1 MTRPGGRSARVRD
14 AVHAAVVELLAAG
27 EIDAAIPKIA
37 ERAGVNPTS
46 IYRRWGSRDHLL
58 LDAAVTRLRA
68 TSPIPDT
75 GSLRGDLLGWA
86 EGVERAMRDRR
97 GQILLR
103 ALVATMAPEEEP
115 VEYLKARGD
124 DLQAALDK
132 AAARGEPAPTVDEV
146 LDFVLAPLYLRVLFR
161 RPVEPGTG
169 ARLVERL
176 LTALPAGPAPSAGR
190 GG

>member
-14 AVHAAVVELLAAG
+14 AVHDAVVELLAAG

-46 IYRRWGSRDHLL
+46 IYRRWGSRDNLL

-75 GSLRGDLLGWA
+75 GSLRGDLAGWA
-86 EGVERAMRDRR
+86 EGVERAMGDRR

-103 ALVATMAPEEEP
+103 ALVATMAPDQEP
-115 VEYLKARGD
+115 VEYLRARGD

-132 AAARGEPAPTVDEV
+132 AAARGEPVPTVDEV

-169 ARLVERL
+169 AQLVERL
-176 LTALPAGPAPSAGR
+176 LTALRAGPAPSAGR

>member
-14 AVHAAVVELLAAG
+14 AVHDAVVELLAAG
-27 EIDAAIPKIA
+27 EIDVAIPKIA

-46 IYRRWGSRDHLL
+46 IYRRWGSRDNLL

-75 GSLRGDLLGWA
+75 GSLRGDLAGWA

-103 ALVATMAPEEEP
+103 ALVATMAPDQEP
-115 VEYLKARGD
+115 VEYLRARGD

-132 AAARGEPAPTVDEV
+132 AAARGEPVPTVDEV

>member
-14 AVHAAVVELLAAG
+14 AVHDAVVELLAAG
-27 EIDAAIPKIA
+27 EIDATIPRIA

-58 LDAAVTRLRA
+58 LDAAVTRLRE

-75 GSLRGDLLGWA
+75 GTLRGDLEGWA
-86 EGVERAMRDRR
+86 DGVEHAMRDRH

-103 ALVATMAPEEEP
+103 ALVATMAPDQEP
-115 VEYLKARGD
+115 IEYLRARGE
-124 DLQAALDK
+124 DLQATLDK
-132 AAARGEPAPTVDEV
+132 AAARGERVPTVDEV

-176 LTALPAGPAPSAGR
+176 LTALPADPAPNAGR

>member
-14 AVHAAVVELLAAG
+14 AVHEAVIELLAAG
-27 EIDAAIPKIA
+27 EIDATVPKIA

-46 IYRRWGSRDHLL
+46 IYRRWGGRDNLL

-86 EGVERAMRDRR
+86 EGVERAMRDPR

-103 ALVATMAPEEEP
+103 ALVATLGPEKEP
-115 VEYLKARGD
+115 LEYLQDRGA
-124 DLQAALDK
+124 DLQDALDK
-132 AAARGEPAPTVDEV
+132 AEARGEPVPSVDEV

-176 LTALPAGPAPSAGR
+176 LTALPADPAPCAGR

>member
-14 AVHAAVVELLAAG
+14 AVHEAVVELLAAG
-27 EIDAAIPKIA
+27 EIDATIPKIA

-58 LDAAVTRLRA
+58 LDAAVTRLRT

-97 GQILLR
+97 GQIMLR
-103 ALVATMAPEEEP
+103 ALVATMAPDAEP
-115 VEYLKARGD
+115 VEYLRARGD
-124 DLQAALDK
+124 DLQAALDR
-132 AAARGEPAPTVDEV
+132 AAARGERVPTVDEV

-161 RPVEPGTG
+161 RPVEPGTA
-169 ARLVERL
+169 ARLVRRL

>member
-14 AVHAAVVELLAAG
+14 AVHDAVVELLAAG

-103 ALVATMAPEEEP
+103 ALVATMAPEQEP

-132 AAARGEPAPTVDEV
+132 AVARGETVPTVDEV

-176 LTALPAGPAPSAGR
+176 LRALPADPAPRAGR

>member
-14 AVHAAVVELLAAG
+14 AVHEAVVELLAAG
-27 EIDAAIPKIA
+27 EIDATIPKIA

-46 IYRRWGSRDHLL
+46 IYRRWGSRDHVL
-58 LDAAVTRLRA
+58 LDAAVTRLRT

-97 GQILLR
+97 GQIMLR
-103 ALVATMAPEEEP
+103 ALVATMAPDAEP
-115 VEYLKARGD
+115 VEYLRARGD

-132 AAARGEPAPTVDEV
+132 AAARGERVPTVDEV

-161 RPVEPGTG
+161 RPVEPGTA
-169 ARLVERL
+169 ARLVGRL

>member
-14 AVHAAVVELLAAG
+14 AVHDAVVDLLVIG
-27 EIDAAIPKIA
+27 EINAAIPKIA
-37 ERAGVNPTS
+37 EKAGVNPTS
-46 IYRRWGSRDHLL
+46 VYRRWGSREQLL

-75 GSLRGDLLGWA
+75 GSLREDLLGWA
-86 EGVERAMRDRR
+86 EGVERSMCDPR

-103 ALVATMAPEEEP
+103 ALVATLGPEKEP
-115 VEYLKARGD
+115 LEHLRARGE
-124 DLQAALDK
+124 DLQAALDR
-132 AAARGEPAPTVDEV
+132 ATARGEPAPSVEDV

-169 ARLVERL
+169 ALLVDRL
-176 LTALPAGPAPSAGR
+176 LSSLPAGR

>member
-14 AVHAAVVELLAAG
+14 AVHDAVVELLAAG
-27 EIDAAIPKIA
+27 EIDATVPRIA

-46 IYRRWGSRDHLL
+46 IYRRWGGRDHLL

-86 EGVERAMRDRR
+86 EGVERAMRDPR

-103 ALVATMAPEEEP
+103 ALVATLSPGEKP
-115 VEYLKARGD
+115 LEYLQARGQ
-124 DLQAALDK
+124 DLQVTIDR
-132 AAARGEPAPTVDEV
+132 AAARGEPVPSVDEV

-169 ARLVERL
+169 GRLVERL
-176 LTALPAGPAPSAGR
+176 LRSLPAPRAGR

>member
-14 AVHAAVVELLAAG
+14 AVHEAVVELLADG
-27 EIDAAIPKIA
+27 EIDATIPRIA

-46 IYRRWGSRDHLL
+46 IYRRWGGRDHLM

-103 ALVATMAPEEEP
+103 ALVATLSPDEKP
-115 VEYLKARGD
+115 LEYLQARGD
-124 DLQAALDK
+124 DLQATLDK
-132 AAARGEPAPTVDEV
+132 AAARGEPVPSVDEV

-161 RPVEPGTG
+161 RPVEPGT
-169 ARLVERL
+169 AAELVERL
-176 LTALPAGPAPSAGR
+176 LTALPADPAPPAGP

>member
-14 AVHAAVVELLAAG
+14 AVHDAVVELLAAG

-46 IYRRWGSRDHLL
+46 IYRRWGNRDNLL
-58 LDAAVTRLRA
+58 LDAAVTRLRS

-75 GSLRGDLLGWA
+75 GSLRGDLTGWA
-86 EGVERAMRDRR
+86 DGVESAMRDRH

-103 ALVATMAPEEEP
+103 ALVATMAPEREP
-115 VEYLKARGD
+115 VEYLQARGE
-124 DLQAALDK
+124 DLQRTLDA
-132 AAARGEPAPTVDEV
+132 AAARGEAVPEV
-146 LDFVLAPLYLRVLFR
+146 QDLLDHVLAPLYLRVLFR
-161 RPVEPGTG
+161 LPVEPGVG
-169 ARLVERL
+169 AQLVERL
-176 LTALPAGPAPSAGR
+176 LKGLRADPAPRAGR

>member
-14 AVHAAVVELLAAG
+14 AVHDAVVELLAAG

-37 ERAGVNPTS
+37 DRAGVNPTS
-46 IYRRWGSRDHLL
+46 IYRRWGSRDNLL

-86 EGVERAMRDRR
+86 EGVEAAMRDRH

-103 ALVATMAPEEEP
+103 ALVATLAPGAEP
-115 VEYLKARGD
+115 VEYLRARGD
-124 DLQAALDK
+124 DLQRMID
-132 AAARGEPAPTVDEV
+132 AAAGRGEPAPTVDEV

-176 LTALPAGPAPSAGR
+176 LTALRADPAPRAGR

>member
-14 AVHAAVVELLAAG
+14 AVHDAVVELLAAG

-46 IYRRWGSRDHLL
+46 IYRRWGSRDTLL

-75 GSLRGDLLGWA
+75 GSLRGDLAGWA

-103 ALVATMAPEEEP
+103 ALVATMAPDQEP
-115 VEYLKARGD
+115 VEYLRARGD

-132 AAARGEPAPTVDEV
+132 AAARGEPVPTVDEV

-161 RPVEPGTG
+161 RAVEPGTG

>member
-14 AVHAAVVELLAAG
+14 AVHDAVVELLAAG

-58 LDAAVTRLRA
+58 LDAAVTRLRS

-86 EGVERAMRDRR
+86 EGVERAMRDPR

-103 ALVATMAPEEEP
+103 ALVATLGPEKEP
-115 VEYLKARGD
+115 LEYLRARGN
-124 DLQAALDK
+124 DLQATLDK
-132 AAARGEPAPTVDEV
+132 AAARDEPVPSVDDV

-161 RPVEPGTG
+161 RSVEPGTG

-176 LTALPAGPAPSAGR
+176 LTAPPAGPAPSVR
-190 GG
+190 PGG

>member
-14 AVHAAVVELLAAG
+14 AVHEAVVELLAAG
-27 EIDAAIPKIA
+27 EIDATIPKIA

-46 IYRRWGSRDHLL
+46 IYRRWGSRDHVL
-58 LDAAVTRLRA
+58 LDAAVTRLRT

-97 GQILLR
+97 GQIMLR
-103 ALVATMAPEEEP
+103 ALVATMAPDAEP
-115 VEYLKARGD
+115 VEYLRARGD

-132 AAARGEPAPTVDEV
+132 AAARGERVPTVDEV

-161 RPVEPGTG
+161 RPVEPGTA
-169 ARLVERL
+169 ARLVGRL
-176 LTALPAGPAPSAGR
+176 LTALPAGPASSAGR

>member
-14 AVHAAVVELLAAG
+14 AVHDAVVELLVAG

-86 EGVERAMRDRR
+86 GGVERAMRDRR

-103 ALVATMAPEEEP
+103 ALVATMAPDQEP
-115 VEYLKARGD
+115 VEYLRARGD
-124 DLQAALDK
+124 DLQAMLDK
-132 AAARGEPAPTVDEV
+132 AAARGESVPAVDEV

-161 RPVEPGTG
+161 RPVDPGTG

-176 LTALPAGPAPSAGR
+176 LSALPADRAPRAGR

>member
-14 AVHAAVVELLAAG
+14 AVHEAVVELLAAG

-46 IYRRWGSRDHLL
+46 IYRRWGNRDNLL
-58 LDAAVTRLRA
+58 LDAAVTRLRT

-75 GSLRGDLLGWA
+75 GSLRGDLAGWA
-86 EGVERAMRDRR
+86 EGVERSMRDPH

-103 ALVATMAPEEEP
+103 ALVATMAPEREP
-115 VEYLKARGD
+115 IEYLRARGD
-124 DLQAALDK
+124 DLQKTIDA
-132 AAARGEPAPTVDEV
+132 AAARGEAVPSVDDV

-176 LTALPAGPAPSAGR
+176 LRAL
-190 GG
+190 

>member
-14 AVHAAVVELLAAG
+14 AVHEAVVELLAAG

-75 GSLRGDLLGWA
+75 GSLHDDLLGWA

-103 ALVATMAPEEEP
+103 ALVATMAPDEEP
-115 VEYLKARGD
+115 LEYLRARGD

-132 AAARGEPAPTVDEV
+132 AAARGEPVPTVDEV

-176 LTALPAGPAPSAGR
+176 LTVLPAGPAPSAGR

>member
-14 AVHAAVVELLAAG
+14 AVHDAVVELLAAG

-46 IYRRWGSRDHLL
+46 IYRRWGSRDALL
-58 LDAAVTRLRA
+58 LDAAVTRLRS

-86 EGVERAMRDRR
+86 EGVERAMRDRH

-103 ALVATMAPEEEP
+103 ALVATLRPDEKP
-115 VEYLKARGD
+115 LEYLQARGD
-124 DLQAALDK
+124 DLQATLDQ
-132 AAARGEPAPTVDEV
+132 AEARGEPVPSVDEV

-169 ARLVERL
+169 AVLVDRL
-176 LTALPAGPAPSAGR
+176 LKVCGAGPVPSAGR

>member
-14 AVHAAVVELLAAG
+14 AVHDAVVELLAIG
-27 EIDAAIPKIA
+27 EINAAIPKIA

-46 IYRRWGSRDHLL
+46 VYRRWGSREQLL

-75 GSLRGDLLGWA
+75 GTLRGDLLGWA
-86 EGVERAMRDRR
+86 EGVEHAMRDPR

-103 ALVATMAPEEEP
+103 ALVATLGPEKQP
-115 VEYLKARGD
+115 IEYLRARGE
-124 DLQAALDK
+124 DLQATLDK
-132 AAARGEPAPTVDEV
+132 AAARGEPVPTVDEV

-169 ARLVERL
+169 AKLVERL
-176 LTALPAGPAPSAGR
+176 LTALRADPAPNAGR

>member
-14 AVHAAVVELLAAG
+14 AVHEAVVELLAAG
-27 EIDAAIPKIA
+27 EIDVAIPRIA

-46 IYRRWGSRDHLL
+46 IYRRWGNRDNVL
-58 LDAAVTRLRA
+58 LDAAVTRLRE
-68 TSPIPDT
+68 TSPMPDT
-75 GSLRGDLLGWA
+75 GSLRGDLRGWA
-86 EGVERAMRDRR
+86 EGVEAAMRDRH

-103 ALVATMAPEEEP
+103 ALVATMAPDREP
-115 VEYLKARGD
+115 VEYLQSRGD
-124 DLQAALDK
+124 DLQRTIDA
-132 AAARGEPAPTVDEV
+132 AAARGEGVPAVQDV

-161 RPVEPGTG
+161 LPVEPGTG

-176 LTALPAGPAPSAGR
+176 LTGLRAAPAPPAGR

>member
-14 AVHAAVVELLAAG
+14 AVHEAVVELLAAG
-27 EIDAAIPKIA
+27 EIDATIPKIA

-58 LDAAVTRLRA
+58 LDAAVTRLRT

-97 GQILLR
+97 GQIMLR
-103 ALVATMAPEEEP
+103 ALVATMAPDQEP
-115 VEYLKARGD
+115 VEYLRARGD
-124 DLQAALDK
+124 DLQDALDR
-132 AAARGEPAPTVDEV
+132 AAARGERVPTVDEV

-161 RPVEPGTG
+161 RPVEPGTAAQLVG
-169 ARLVERL
+169 RLF
-176 LTALPAGPAPSAGR
+176 TALPAGPAPSAGR

>member
-14 AVHAAVVELLAAG
+14 AVHEAVVELLAAG
-27 EIDAAIPKIA
+27 DIDAAIPKIA

-75 GSLRGDLLGWA
+75 GSLRDDLRGWA

-103 ALVATMAPEEEP
+103 ALVATMAPDEEP

-132 AAARGEPAPTVDEV
+132 AAARGEPVPTVDEV

-161 RPVEPGTG
+161 RPVEPGPG
-169 ARLVERL
+169 GRRVAGL
-176 LTALPAGPAPSAGR
+176 LTVLPAGPAPSAGR

>member
-14 AVHAAVVELLAAG
+14 AVHDAVVELLAIG
-27 EIDAAIPKIA
+27 EINAAIPKIA

-46 IYRRWGSRDHLL
+46 VYRRWGSREQLL

-75 GSLRGDLLGWA
+75 GTLRGDLLGWA
-86 EGVERAMRDRR
+86 EGVERAMCDPR

-103 ALVATMAPEEEP
+103 ALVATLGPDKQP
-115 VEYLKARGD
+115 IEYLRARGE
-124 DLQAALDK
+124 DLQATLDR
-132 AAARGEPAPTVDEV
+132 AAARGEDVPTVDDI

-169 ARLVERL
+169 GKLVERL
-176 LTALPAGPAPSAGR
+176 LTALRADPAPNAGR

>member
-14 AVHAAVVELLAAG
+14 AVHEAVVELLAAG
-27 EIDAAIPKIA
+27 EIDATIPKIA

-58 LDAAVTRLRA
+58 LDAAVTRLRT

-97 GQILLR
+97 GQIMLR
-103 ALVATMAPEEEP
+103 ALVATMAPDQEP
-115 VEYLKARGD
+115 VEYLRARGD
-124 DLQAALDK
+124 DLQDALDR
-132 AAARGEPAPTVDEV
+132 AAARGERVPTVDEV

-161 RPVEPGTG
+161 RPVEPGTA

-176 LTALPAGPAPSAGR
+176 FTALPAGPAPSAGR

>member
-14 AVHAAVVELLAAG
+14 AVHDAVVELLAAG

-46 IYRRWGSRDHLL
+46 IYRRWGSRDNLL

-75 GSLRGDLLGWA
+75 GSLRGDLAGWA
-86 EGVERAMRDRR
+86 EGVERAMGDRR

-103 ALVATMAPEEEP
+103 ALVATMAPDQEP
-115 VEYLKARGD
+115 VEYLRARGD

-132 AAARGEPAPTVDEV
+132 AAARGEPVPTVDEV

-161 RPVEPGTG
+161 RAVEPGTG

>member
-14 AVHAAVVELLAAG
+14 AVHDAVVDLLVIG
-27 EIDAAIPKIA
+27 EINAAIPKIA
-37 ERAGVNPTS
+37 EKAGVNPTS
-46 IYRRWGSRDHLL
+46 VYRRWGSREQLL

-75 GSLRGDLLGWA
+75 GSLRDDLLGWA
-86 EGVERAMRDRR
+86 EGVERAMSDPR

-103 ALVATMAPEEEP
+103 ALVATLGPEKEP
-115 VEYLKARGD
+115 LEHLRARGE
-124 DLQAALDK
+124 DLQAALDR
-132 AAARGEPAPTVDEV
+132 ATARGEPAPSVDDV

-169 ARLVERL
+169 ALLVERL
-176 LTALPAGPAPSAGR
+176 LNSL
-190 GG
+190 

>member
-14 AVHAAVVELLAAG
+14 AVHDAVVELLAAG

-103 ALVATMAPEEEP
+103 ALVATMAQEEEP

-132 AAARGEPAPTVDEV
+132 AVARGEPVPTVDEV

-176 LTALPAGPAPSAGR
+176 LTALPADPAPRAGR

>member
-1 MTRPGGRSARVRD
+1 M
-14 AVHAAVVELLAAG
+14 
-27 EIDAAIPKIA
+27 
-37 ERAGVNPTS
+37 
-46 IYRRWGSRDHLL
+46 
-58 LDAAVTRLRA
+58 TRLRA

-103 ALVATMAPEEEP
+103 ALVATWPRTRSRSSTSRP
-115 VEYLKARGD
+115 
-124 DLQAALDK
+124 AATTCRPTLDK
-132 AAARGEPAPTVDEV
+132 AAARGEAVPSVDEV

-161 RPVEPGTG
+161 RPVEPGTA

-176 LTALPAGPAPSAGR
+176 LTALPADPAPRAGR

>member
-14 AVHAAVVELLAAG
+14 AVHEAVVDLLAEG
-27 EIDAAIPKIA
+27 RIDVAIPKIA
-37 ERAGVNPTS
+37 AHAGVNPTS

-58 LDAAVTRLRA
+58 VDAAVTRLRT

-86 EGVERAMRDRR
+86 EGVERSMRDRR
-97 GQILLR
+97 GQVLLR
-103 ALVATMAPEEEP
+103 ALVATLAPDEEP

-124 DLQAALDK
+124 DLQKTLDA
-132 AAARGEPAPTVDEV
+132 AAARGEIVPSVDEV

-169 ARLVERL
+169 ALLVERL
-176 LTALPAGPAPSAGR
+176 LKAR
-190 GG
+190 

>member
-14 AVHAAVVELLAAG
+14 AVHDAVVELLSLG
-27 EIDAAIPKIA
+27 DINAAIPKIA

-46 IYRRWGSRDHLL
+46 IYRRWGSREQLL

-75 GSLRGDLLGWA
+75 GTLRGDLLGWA
-86 EGVERAMRDRR
+86 EGVERAMRDPR

-103 ALVATMAPEEEP
+103 ALVATLGPEKQP
-115 VEYLKARGD
+115 IEYLKARGD
-124 DLQAALDK
+124 DLQATLDK
-132 AAARGEPAPTVDEV
+132 AAARGEDVPTVDEV

-169 ARLVERL
+169 GKLVERL
-176 LTALPAGPAPSAGR
+176 LTALRADPAPNAGR